1 MLGESVMLQGHVKFA
16 IFVQNHLINW
26 LAPYLGVNATPLL
39 EMPKLFKYQKQTLE
53 DNLVRKG
60 LC

>member
-1 MLGESVMLQGHVKFA
+1 MLQGHIKFA

-26 LAPYLGVNATPLL
+26 LAPYPGVNAILLL
-39 EMPKLFKYQKQTLE
+39 EMSKLFKYQKQTLE